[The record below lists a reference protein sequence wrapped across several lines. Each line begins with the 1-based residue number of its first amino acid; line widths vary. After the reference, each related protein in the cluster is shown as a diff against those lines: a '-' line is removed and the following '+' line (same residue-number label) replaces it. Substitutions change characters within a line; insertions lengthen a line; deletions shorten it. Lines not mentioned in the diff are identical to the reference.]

1 MKPAVTVRMYNVGFG
16 DAFLVTIPDGTKQR
30 TILMDC
36 GSISKAEDGEA
47 IADIAGQIVDAVT
60 PSGGKPRI
68 DVVVMSH
75 RHKDHVAGF
84 AKADVWKDVEVGEVW
99 MPWTENPKDPEA
111 TRIRERQLKLTEA
124 LGRALAARPVG
135 EATLQAV
142 LNAAGNEAA
151 MDTLHR
157 GFSGSP
163 ERRFLPKKGERQV
176 DTEILGK
183 KVKVHVLGPSRVE
196 SVIRDID
203 PPRAESYLRLGAA
216 AGNGAPARDVAPFG
230 PQWRLQPAEFARPE
244 WAHLALDAA
253 TIAAIDNADELMSP
267 ELAATLDKA
276 INGTSLVLVLEIGT
290 ACLLFPG
297 DAQWG
302 TWDAILNDVEWRDLL
317 QRCTFL
323 KVGHHGSHNATPISF
338 VEKLLPKD
346 LWAMVSTRPV
356 KQWPNIPR
364 APLLTAISKRTSK
377 LARSDKDSD
386 APTPAFSVK
395 GDYIE
400 AKIPIG

>member
-16 DAFLVTIPDGTKQR
+16 DAFLITIPDGSKHH

-36 GSISKAEDGEA
+36 GSISKAEKGDA
-47 IADIAGQIVDAVT
+47 IGDVAQKMVDAVT
-60 PSGGKPRI
+60 TGGKARI
-68 DVVVMSH
+68 DVVVATH

-84 AKADVWKDVEVGEVW
+84 ANGDIWKDVEVGEVW
-99 MPWTENPKDPEA
+99 LPWTENPKDPEA
-111 TRIRERQLKLTEA
+111 TRIRERQLKLTDA
-124 LGRALAARPVG
+124 LHRALAARPADD
-135 EATLQAV
+135 ATLQAV
-142 LNAAGNEAA
+142 LNAAGNEEA

-163 ERRFLPKKGERQV
+163 ERRFIPKKGERQI
-176 DTEILGK
+176 DTDILGK
-183 KVKVHVLGPSRVE
+183 KVKIHVLGPSRVE

-203 PPRAESYLRLGAA
+203 PPKAESYLRLGAA
-216 AGNGAPARDVAPFG
+216 RGNGAPAGETAPFG
-230 PQWRLQPAEFARPE
+230 PQWRLKPEEFKRDE
-244 WAHLALDAA
+244 WSHLALDPA
-253 TIAAIDNADELMSP
+253 TVEAIDNAGDLMSP
-267 ELAATLDKA
+267 ELAAPLDKA
-276 INGTSLVLVLEIGT
+276 INGRSLVRVVEIGS

-302 TWDAILNDVEWRDLL
+302 TWDAILQDQEWNDLL
-317 QRCTFL
+317 KRATFL

-338 VEKLLPKD
+338 VEKLLPRD

-364 APLLTAISKRTSK
+364 GPLLTAISKRTAK
-377 LARSDKDSD
+377 LARSDKEAD

-400 AKIPIG
+400 ARIPIA

>member
-16 DAFLVTIPDGTKQR
+16 DAFLVTIPDGKKEH

-36 GSISKAEDGEA
+36 GSISKAEGGDA
-47 IADIAGQIVDAVT
+47 IGDIAAKIVAAVT
-60 PSGGKPRI
+60 PNGGQPRI
-68 DVVVMSH
+68 DVVIASH

-84 AKADVWKDVEVGEVW
+84 AKAEVWKDVLVGEVW
-99 MPWTENPKDPEA
+99 MPWTEDPKDPEA
-111 TRIRERQLKLTEA
+111 KRIRDRQLKLADVLERT
-124 LGRALAARPVG
+124 LAARPPG
-135 EATLQAV
+135 DASLSAV

-163 ERRFLPKKGERQV
+163 QRRFIPRPGERRI
-176 DTEILGK
+176 DTDVLGK

-203 PPRAESYLRLGAA
+203 PPRAESYLRLAA
-216 AGNGAPARDVAPFG
+216 TAGGAPTKDTAPFG
-230 PQWRLQPAEFARPE
+230 RQWTLEPYEFGRPE
-244 WAHLALDAA
+244 WSHLGLDPA
-253 TIAAIDNADELMSP
+253 TIDAVDHADELMSP

-276 INGTSLVLVLEIGT
+276 INGTSLVLALEVGS

-302 TWDAILNDVEWRDLL
+302 TWDAILNDPEWRELL

-323 KVGHHGSHNATPISF
+323 KIGHHGSHNATPISF
-338 VEKLLPKD
+338 VEQLLPKD

-356 KQWPNIPR
+356 DQWPNIPR
-364 APLLTAISKRTSK
+364 APLLEAISKRTAK
-377 LARSDKDSD
+377 LARSDKDAE
-386 APTPAFSVK
+386 APKPAFSVK
-395 GDYIE
+395 GDTIE
-400 AKIPIG
+400 ARIPIG